1 MIVDETMEVVS
12 GYQTKRVLYDTDDGD
27 DKSGRILHKRGRILN
42 LKSARSPTR
51 ATHGGWRRSW
61 CDDYPSHWLII
72 LFNNIKR
79 NNMYERIQSSFLDAL
94 AKGLSSQVSSE

>member
-1 MIVDETMEVVS
+1 MEVIS

-27 DKSGRILHKRGRILN
+27 DKSGRILQNIVEYCRILN

-61 CDDYPSHWLII
+61 CDDYPSQRLLII
-72 LFNNIKR
+72 VLRK
-79 NNMYERIQSSFLDAL
+79 NMYERIQSKSSFLDTL
-94 AKGLSSQVSSE
+94 ANGRPSQVSK